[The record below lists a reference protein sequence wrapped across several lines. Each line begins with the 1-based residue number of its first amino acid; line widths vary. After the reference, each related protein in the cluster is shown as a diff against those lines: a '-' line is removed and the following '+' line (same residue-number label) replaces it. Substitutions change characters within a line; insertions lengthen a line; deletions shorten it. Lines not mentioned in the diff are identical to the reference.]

1 MTTPCTHWVEGKVFR
16 TDTPCPYC
24 CIEALEEGNALL
36 RRHLQKL
43 QDQITF
49 RNYVILSMVLAVIL
63 GGIRTLL

>member
-1 MTTPCTHWVEGKVFR
+1 MTPPCRHWAEGKVSR

-24 CIEALEEGNALL
+24 CIEALEEGNTLL

-43 QDQITF
+43 QNQITF

-63 GGIRTLL
+63 GGIRALI

>member
-1 MTTPCTHWVEGKVFR
+1 MTTPCTHWVEGKVSR

-24 CIEALEEGNALL
+24 CIEALEEGNTML

-49 RNYVILSMVLAVIL
+49 QNYVILSMVLAVVL